1 MLMSIATIS
10 RNRRHSTSSDT
21 AEDRDTKLQQRGL
34 RHLRLLDT
42 FLGDL
47 QGAGR
52 GKGRGGVADQL
63 TVAWLQCGAG
73 AASEQCLELVACT
86 YTTHSPDT
94 FTQHERDVVSMYV
107 IFTLL
112 LCPTYIIQYSE
123 FSST

>member
-10 RNRRHSTSSDT
+10 RNRRHSSSSSSDT

-52 GKGRGGVADQL
+52 GGVADQL

-73 AASEQCLELVACT
+73 AATEQCLELVACT
-86 YTTHSPDT
+86 YTTRSPDT
-94 FTQHERDVVSMYV
+94 FTQQERDVVSM
-107 IFTLL
+107 
-112 LCPTYIIQYSE
+112 
-123 FSST
+123 

>member
-10 RNRRHSTSSDT
+10 RNRRHSSSSFSDT

-52 GKGRGGVADQL
+52 GGVADQL
-63 TVAWLQCGAG
+63 TLAWLQCGAG
-73 AASEQCLELVACT
+73 AATEQCLELVACT

-94 FTQHERDVVSMYV
+94 FTQQERDVVSM
-107 IFTLL
+107 
-112 LCPTYIIQYSE
+112 
-123 FSST
+123 

>member
-10 RNRRHSTSSDT
+10 RNRRHSSSSSSDT

-52 GKGRGGVADQL
+52 GGVADQL

-73 AASEQCLELVACT
+73 AATEQCLELVACT
-86 YTTHSPDT
+86 YTIRSPDT
-94 FTQHERDVVSMYV
+94 FTQQERDVVSM
-107 IFTLL
+107 
-112 LCPTYIIQYSE
+112 
-123 FSST
+123 

>member
-1 MLMSIATIS
+1 MSIATIS

-21 AEDRDTKLQQRGL
+21 AEDRDSKLQQRGL

-47 QGAGR
+47 QGA
-52 GKGRGGVADQL
+52 GRGGVADQL

-86 YTTHSPDT
+86 YTHHSPDT

-112 LCPTYIIQYSE
+112 SCPTYIIQ
-123 FSST
+123 

>member
-1 MLMSIATIS
+1 MSIATIS
-10 RNRRHSTSSDT
+10 RNRRHSTSSSSHT

-52 GKGRGGVADQL
+52 GGVADQL

-73 AASEQCLELVACT
+73 AATEQCLELVACT

-94 FTQHERDVVSMYV
+94 FTHQERDVVSM
-107 IFTLL
+107 
-112 LCPTYIIQYSE
+112 
-123 FSST
+123 